1 MVKTN
6 AYKMLDELRR
16 TMLKEGYHIYHVQV
30 DMPERYIHVAQLD
43 DDWYPRVTFMEV
55 SESDKDPI
63 SGDWTYSVDVL
74 GDSKHYALERG
85 MNHIVDYIEGQFR
98 RDKRAMI
105 YAFSDKIEEVDK
117 AEKADKEEKSDS

>member
-1 MVKTN
+1 MATN

-30 DMPERYIHVAQLD
+30 DMPECYIHVAQLD

-55 SESDKDPI
+55 SESNKDPI

-74 GDSKHYALERG
+74 TDSTHYALEQG
-85 MNHIVDYIEGQFR
+85 MNCIVDYIEEQFR
-98 RDKRAMI
+98 RDKRAI
-105 YAFSDKIEEVDK
+105 VYAFADKIEEVDK